1 MRRLFWHGVQYDS
14 SIALNDLK
22 TGHFLKETSNNIDES
37 QLILIPIKMSKRSDR
52 FTEEEVKL
60 GTENILYCKNKLRIQ
75 VYIFTEEGV
84 AYYST

>member
-1 MRRLFWHGVQYDS
+1 
-14 SIALNDLK
+14 
-22 TGHFLKETSNNIDES
+22 
-37 QLILIPIKMSKRSDR
+37 MSKRSDR

-84 AYYST
+84 AYYSTWTIELYCENQVTDIQYSFTQEKD

>member
-1 MRRLFWHGVQYDS
+1 
-14 SIALNDLK
+14 
-22 TGHFLKETSNNIDES
+22 
-37 QLILIPIKMSKRSDR
+37 MSKRSDR

-84 AYYST
+84 AYYSTWTIELYCENQVTDIYTIQYSFTQEKD

>member
-60 GTENILYCKNKLRIQ
+60 GTENIFVVKFI
-75 VYIFTEEGV
+75 
-84 AYYST
+84 